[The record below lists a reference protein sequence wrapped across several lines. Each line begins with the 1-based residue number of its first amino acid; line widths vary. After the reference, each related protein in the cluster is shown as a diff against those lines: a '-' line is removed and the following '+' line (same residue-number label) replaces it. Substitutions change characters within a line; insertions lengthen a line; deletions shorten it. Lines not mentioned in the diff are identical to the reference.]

1 MTKNVA
7 PAADRNK
14 AFILEVLEKVLPEQG
29 VLLEIASGSG
39 QHVVHFARALPKWRF
54 IPSDPTASARA
65 SIAAWIAEEGL
76 PNIEPPRAI
85 DVRAGGWE
93 TSSVD
98 AILCINM
105 VHIAPFEAAQAL
117 FAGAAQALATGPL
130 VLYGPY
136 RFSGEFLAES
146 NAEFDRSLR
155 ARDPSWGVRDVDDL
169 DATAAAAGLARTD
182 TFALPANNHVL
193 VYRRG
198 PRAVAQSTSSGL
210 R

>member
-1 MTKNVA
+1 MTKSVA

-14 AFILEVLEKVLPEQG
+14 AFILEVLEKVLPERG

-39 QHVVHFARALPKWRF
+39 QHVVHFARALTKWRF
-54 IPSDPTASARA
+54 IPSDPTGGARA

-76 PNIEPPRAI
+76 SNIEPPREI
-85 DVRAGGWE
+85 DVRVPGWDE
-93 TSSVD
+93 AKVD

-117 FAGAAQALATGPL
+117 FAGAARALDGGPL

-136 RFSGEFLAES
+136 RFSGSFLAES

-169 DATAAAAGLARTD
+169 DAEAGVAGLSRTD

-193 VYRRG
+193 VYRR
-198 PRAVAQSTSSGL
+198 
-210 R
+210 